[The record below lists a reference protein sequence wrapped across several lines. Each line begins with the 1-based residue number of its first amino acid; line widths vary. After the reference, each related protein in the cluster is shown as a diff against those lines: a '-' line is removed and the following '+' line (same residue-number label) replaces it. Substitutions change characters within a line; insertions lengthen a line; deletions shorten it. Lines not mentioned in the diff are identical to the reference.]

1 MNHRGVE
8 MIIRDL
14 LEKVLIN
21 QRLVIIDQKKSATEA
36 ASSMVKNK
44 CGALLVC
51 DINNDG
57 TLVGIVSERD
67 LAFRVIPKNLNP
79 KKTAVSEIMTK
90 NVETISPKKTTH
102 DAIHI
107 MKSRGFRHL
116 PVVENKKIIGILS
129 MRDLYDYAHSELQDS
144 LKKHQEF
151 MFGTGYGS

>member
-1 MNHRGVE
+1 MV
-8 MIIRDL
+8 IRDL
-14 LEKVLIN
+14 LDKVLIN
-21 QRLVIIDQKKSATEA
+21 QRLVIIDQNQSAREA
-36 ASSMVKNK
+36 AETMVKNK

-51 DINNDG
+51 DEKKDS

-67 LAFRVIPKNLNP
+67 LAFRVIPKNLDP
-79 KKTAVSEIMTK
+79 KKTIISKIMTK

-107 MKSRGFRHL
+107 MKARGFRHL
-116 PVVENKKIIGILS
+116 PVVESKKIIGILS

>member
-1 MNHRGVE
+1 

-51 DINNDG
+51 DSNDG
-57 TLVGIVSERD
+57 QNLVGIVSERD

-79 KKTAVSEIMTK
+79 K
-90 NVETISPKKTTH
+90 N
-102 DAIHI
+102 
-107 MKSRGFRHL
+107 
-116 PVVENKKIIGILS
+116 
-129 MRDLYDYAHSELQDS
+129 
-144 LKKHQEF
+144 
-151 MFGTGYGS
+151 

>member
-1 MNHRGVE
+1 MK
-8 MIIRDL
+8 IQDL
-14 LEKVLIN
+14 LDNVLIN
-21 QRLVIIDQKKSATEA
+21 QRLVLIDDYSSAYDA
-36 ASSMVKNK
+36 AVTMLKNR

-51 DINNDG
+51 DSKTQDG
-57 TLVGIVSERD
+57 TLVGIITERD
-67 LAFRVIPKNLNP
+67 LDFRVITKGLDH
-79 KKTAVSEIMTK
+79 KKTSVGEIMTK
-90 NVETISPKKTTH
+90 NVDTISPKKTTH